1 MPKWQSWIRG
11 FWVVRV
17 REFNVVIALALA
29 VAVVFILVTP
39 DPTDDVD
46 AILHLVKGA
55 HSHAVGLVST
65 LNTAL
70 IIRVSGRW
78 YVSSASNVMPHVP
91 ELLCTYRC

>member
-1 MPKWQSWIRG
+1 
-11 FWVVRV
+11 
-17 REFNVVIALALA
+17 

-55 HSHAVGLVST
+55 HSHPICDVST
-65 LNTAL
+65 LNSAL
-70 IIRVSGRW
+70 IMRVSSRL
-78 YVSSASNVMPHVP
+78 YVSSASNVMSHVP

>member
-1 MPKWQSWIRG
+1 M
-11 FWVVRV
+11 VRV
-17 REFNVVIALALA
+17 REFNVVIALGLA
-29 VAVVFILVTP
+29 VTVAFILVTP

-55 HSHAVGLVST
+55 QSHAFGHVST

-70 IIRVSGRW
+70 IMRVSGCL
-78 YVSSASNVMPHVP
+78 YVFSASNVMSHVP